1 MPRLPYVAVPRREAE
16 RARRALARESLLVR
30 GVRVRREGD
39 RVLFPVEDAGEA
51 ARVLEREG
59 VPFESGEGEFELVC
73 SGPRSVEEVL
83 EERLGVSC
91 SVPYDVVGDVA
102 VVQVPEELEGREE
115 EVGRAIMEV
124 HGRVRA
130 VFERG
135 PVRGVFRVRELRRI
149 AGEGPPV
156 TEHREHG
163 CRFRVDLS
171 RCYFNPRLATER
183 RLLAEE
189 VVEEG
194 SRVLD
199 MFAGVGP
206 ITVILKRFVPDV
218 RVVACELNPVAY
230 RYLLE
235 NLELNRVSARAF
247 LGDAGEVVRLLGRFD
262 YVIMNAPKFAHR
274 FLRAAVRVVRS
285 GGRLVYYRIAGSVGE
300 AFEEVRERLGEGV
313 ELESWREV
321 KPYSPEESLFRLVV
335 RVP

>member
-1 MPRLPYVAVPRREAE
+1 MPRLPYVAVPKRRAE

-39 RVLFPVEDAGEA
+39 RVLFPVEDAEAA
-51 ARVLEREG
+51 ARVLEREE
-59 VPFESGEGEFELVC
+59 VPFEVGEGEFESV

-102 VVQVPEELEGREE
+102 VVQIPEELEGWEE

-130 VFERG
+130 VFARG

-247 LGDAGEVVRLLGRFD
+247 LGDAGEVVGLLGRFD

-274 FLRAAVRVVRS
+274 FLRAAARVVRS
-285 GGRLVYYRIAGSVGE
+285 GGRLVYYRIAGSVEE
-300 AFEEVRERLGEGV
+300 AFAEVRERLGEGV